1 MVTVGGPWGTQNVE
15 ARISNNKFMLMII
28 VFVSFFL
35 FLIITKILILNY
47 FREANGKV
55 RGQEELGGQ
64 LQRLVNTCK
73 QL

>member
-1 MVTVGGPWGTQNVE
+1 M
-15 ARISNNKFMLMII
+15 
-28 VFVSFFL
+28 
-35 FLIITKILILNY
+35 LILNY
-47 FREANGKV
+47 FRKTNEKV